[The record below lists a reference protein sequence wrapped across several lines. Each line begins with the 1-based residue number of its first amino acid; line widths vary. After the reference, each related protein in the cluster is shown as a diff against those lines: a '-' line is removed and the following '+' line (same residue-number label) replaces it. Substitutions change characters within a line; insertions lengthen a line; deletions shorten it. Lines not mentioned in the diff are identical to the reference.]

1 MSENNRGDLLIGSG
15 VVAKGTMTAPG
26 LIEVDGT
33 VDGILRANSV
43 NVTTNGV
50 VTGDTA
56 ADNIRVA
63 GQLMDKSTARHS
75 LLVESTG
82 RISGDIAYG
91 DLEIRKGGN
100 IAGKINSRSPET

>member
-1 MSENNRGDLLIGSG
+1 MSDNKRGDLLIGAG

-26 LIEVDGT
+26 LVEVDGS

-43 NVTTNGV
+43 NVTANGV
-50 VTGDTA
+50 VTGDTT

-63 GQLMDKSTARHS
+63 GQLLDKSTARNS

-82 RISGDIAYG
+82 QVSGDIAYG

-100 IAGKINSRSPET
+100 IVGKINSRAAT